1 MEHMRKIILYSL
13 PAFLILAIFSC
24 DKVEEL
30 SDIDFNTTLVK
41 TLPVA
46 GTSTSEMTSTIV
58 LDATSDK
65 EIQKYADKIKNY
77 EITELLFAIE
87 NYQADTGDEIY
98 FDGSIGFSK
107 KSENQAT
114 SLCSIG
120 PLNITHVD
128 GTGDFTIGNCDDIL
142 NEISAIF
149 AADNA
154 VKIYMIGKFS
164 KATLTF
170 DLKVTVKVKVTA
182 SPL

>member
-1 MEHMRKIILYSL
+1 MEHMKKIRLYFL
-13 PAFLILAIFSC
+13 PAFIIISLFSC
-24 DKVEEL
+24 DKAEEL
-30 SDIDFNTTLVK
+30 SDINFNATLVK
-41 TLPVA
+41 SLPVV
-46 GTSTSEMTSTIV
+46 GSTTNEMTSTII
-58 LDATSDK
+58 LDATSDP
-65 EIQKYADKIKNY
+65 EIQKYADKIKNF

-107 KSENQAT
+107 KSENQPT
-114 SLCSIG
+114 SSCSIS
-120 PLNITHVD
+120 PLNITHVA
-128 GTGDFTIGNCDDIL
+128 GTGDFTIGNCDDII

-154 VKIYMIGKFS
+154 VKIYMIGTFS

-170 DLKVTVKVKVTA
+170 DLKATVKVKITA